1 MDRPVDQPES
11 PFEILRRLENL
22 ARVGTVEEVRTTKPA
37 RVRIRTGD
45 MVTNWL
51 PWVAGRA
58 GGDAGAMWWP
68 PVKGEQVM
76 LLAPGGDLNNA
87 MAMPGAFSDKN
98 PQGSER
104 ADIFNM
110 VIGGGASIQH
120 DAEIGALR
128 IEAVASI
135 HLSCTGAEIT
145 MTENRITLKA
155 GGATMTLSDAG
166 LTVSPDVTAQ
176 GVSLAS
182 HVHSGVDRGGAETD
196 GPR

>member
-22 ARVGTVEEVRTTKPA
+22 VRVGTVEEVRTKKPA
-37 RVRIRTGD
+37 RVRIRCGE
-45 MVTNWL
+45 MVTNWI
-51 PWVAGRA
+51 PWMAGRA
-58 GGDAGAMWWP
+58 GGKAGAMWWP
-68 PVKGEQVM
+68 PVKGEQVAM
-76 LLAPGGDLNNA
+76 FAPGGDLNNA
-87 MAMPGAFSDKN
+87 MVLPGAFSDKN
-98 PQGSER
+98 PQASER
-104 ADIFNM
+104 EDIFSM
-110 VIGGGASIQH
+110 DIGGGASIQH

-135 HLSCTGAEIT
+135 HISCTGAEIT